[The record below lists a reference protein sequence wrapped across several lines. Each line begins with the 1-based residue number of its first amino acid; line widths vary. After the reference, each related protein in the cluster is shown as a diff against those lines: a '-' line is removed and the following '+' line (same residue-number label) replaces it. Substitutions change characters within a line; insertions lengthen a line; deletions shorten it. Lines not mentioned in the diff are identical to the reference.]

1 MKNKFRNDEKGVYR
15 LKKNDEE
22 EKISDY
28 MEINTLTYN
37 IDSEEFKADIEFN
50 ALGFRKLITLSRSEY
65 LNNNNLLTL
74 QDIGMDVT
82 HENSKELV
90 SYLKEQENMK
100 KSCIKNVHSKL
111 GFSNYN
117 GKVIYKLRKCIGCES
132 NYIGEY
138 NVGEKGSRDIYIE
151 MLKQEIIGRCEAELG
166 ICMGLSAVLIAYIGN
181 DLGLGTAIFHIAGNS
196 TTGKSTILKLA
207 ISPFRSPNQKD
218 GGLFGS
224 YNGTDNALLAKLRNL
239 IGVPYALDEISMFKE
254 QNYTKFVYSI
264 NNGVDKERL
273 NKNCEFKERG
283 KWLTTVISNGERSLV
298 ASCNKNAGIWA
309 RVIEFNNVKWTKDAK
324 NAEVI
329 NRTISE
335 NYGHLGLEFAEYIME
350 LNKESLIKYFDK
362 VKEDIYSTIEKRLG
376 VDNMTNRVCNSYAII
391 LLTALLFQDML
402 QLELGD
408 DLELDIDGINNLI
421 VDSEKESLQQR
432 NFKICTIEYIKQYV
446 SRYRSK
452 FEDGDNIPFDNM
464 GKIIIKDNKTEVQ
477 MNKISFEKMI
487 KEGGFEDKNIVLRDL
502 KDAGYLNC
510 EKDRYTRKRK
520 NKFNSVEDVYVIR
533 ISD

>member
-1 MKNKFRNDEKGVYR
+1 
-15 LKKNDEE
+15 
-22 EKISDY
+22 
-28 MEINTLTYN
+28 
-37 IDSEEFKADIEFN
+37 
-50 ALGFRKLITLSRSEY
+50 
-65 LNNNNLLTL
+65 
-74 QDIGMDVT
+74 
-82 HENSKELV
+82 
-90 SYLKEQENMK
+90 
-100 KSCIKNVHSKL
+100 
-111 GFSNYN
+111 
-117 GKVIYKLRKCIGCES
+117 
-132 NYIGEY
+132 
-138 NVGEKGSRDIYIE
+138 
-151 MLKQEIIGRCEAELG
+151 
-166 ICMGLSAVLIAYIGN
+166 
-181 DLGLGTAIFHIAGNS
+181 
-196 TTGKSTILKLA
+196 
-207 ISPFRSPNQKD
+207 
-218 GGLFGS
+218 
-224 YNGTDNALLAKLRNL
+224 
-239 IGVPYALDEISMFKE
+239 
-254 QNYTKFVYSI
+254 
-264 NNGVDKERL
+264 
-273 NKNCEFKERG
+273 
-283 KWLTTVISNGERSLV
+283 
-298 ASCNKNAGIWA
+298 
-309 RVIEFNNVKWTKDAK
+309 
-324 NAEVI
+324 
-329 NRTISE
+329 
-335 NYGHLGLEFAEYIME
+335 ME